1 MAVKDSGQVKVN
13 FINPFDTEENMD
25 HPDNKKKPH
34 DIQARFQPKIIRILS
49 GLSIVILFFSVIIL
63 PITTEATD
71 HAKIINCDVHHGTCT
86 QNLRDTDVILDINPK
101 PVKAMKDLNFTI
113 TLTGKQPVSAP
124 YIDLGMPGM
133 KMGPNRVAL
142 KSIGKGVY
150 TGSGIIVRCPSG
162 KRIWEAAVTVPDI
175 GSVEFIFDVIY

>member
-1 MAVKDSGQVKVN
+1 
-13 FINPFDTEENMD
+13 MD

-49 GLSIVILFFSVIIL
+49 RLSIVILFFSVIIL

-86 QNLRDTDVILDINPK
+86 RSLRDTDVILDINPK

-133 KMGPNRVAL
+133 KMGPNRVTL
-142 KSIGKGVY
+142 KSIGNGVY